1 MEQFIEYIESV
12 LPDSGKDETLFKF
25 KRKVLD
31 EMNERYSE
39 VSKRGISNQKVISDL
54 IISEHPDLEKDY
66 KEFYEKE
73 TAAANTKEKA
83 LLNTVGSVV
92 YILGIVIIFLVF
104 SFITHLWGQT
114 WLIVADGILLWA
126 AYILSLGVKKIS
138 SMRKRFHIFARIL
151 LAIDVMVVTV
161 AVFLFA
167 VVFTSFS
174 KSWVIVIAGVALM
187 FVSDGIYAYVTKQ
200 KLALINYL
208 IYIPVV
214 AVMLY
219 IILSALGVLLW
230 SRGWLL
236 IIFSLIL
243 DVVIIYM
250 SIEKNKKIK
259 QEVIDSW
266 KEN

>member
-1 MEQFIEYIESV
+1 MEQFIEYIESA
-12 LPDSGKDETLFKF
+12 LPSSGKDETLFKF
-25 KRKVLD
+25 KRKTLD

-39 VSKRGISNQKVISDL
+39 IAKRGLSNQKVLSDL
-54 IISEHPDLEKDY
+54 IISEHPDLKKDY
-66 KEFYEKE
+66 QEFYEKE
-73 TAAANTKEKA
+73 TAAAKTKDNA
-83 LLNTVGSVV
+83 VLIAVGSVA
-92 YILGIVIIFLVF
+92 YILGIIIVYLVF
-104 SFITHLWGQT
+104 SFVTQLWGQT
-114 WLIVADGILLWA
+114 WLIISNGILLWT

-138 SMRKRFHIFARIL
+138 SMRRRFHIFARIL
-151 LAIDVMVVTV
+151 LAMDVMVVTV

-167 VVFTSFS
+167 VVFSSFS
-174 KSWVIVIAGVALM
+174 KSWIIVIAGIALM
-187 FVSDGIYAYVTKQ
+187 FISDGVYAYLTKQ
-200 KLALINYL
+200 KLSIINDL
-208 IYIPVV
+208 LYIPVI

-230 SRGWLL
+230 SKGWLL

-250 SIEKNKKIK
+250 SIARNKKIK